1 MSKFV
6 NRFVVSDHHFGHT
19 NSWEKFK
26 LADGCTPLRPFTSND
41 EMNETMIERHNA
53 KVKEHD
59 TVYFLGDVV
68 INRKHLHLV
77 KQLNGRKILIRG
89 NHDIFRDDDYREVG
103 FEQIHGV
110 RVWVDK
116 FVMSHIPLHP
126 DCVSGRFR
134 VNVHGHLHAN
144 KVMQDHPMYTR
155 VADPKTFQ
163 PQFFNK
169 LTGSRYPVTDE
180 TLAMMDRIP
189 DPRYLCVCVEQT
201 DFTPLHF
208 DEVEQRIQKQWE
220 ETGYRPPENDG
231 WGNGSGPN

>member
-1 MSKFV
+1 MTKSV

-26 LADGCTPLRPFTSND
+26 LADGSPLRPFSSNE
-41 EMNETMIERHNA
+41 EMNETMIEHHNA
-53 KVKEHD
+53 KVKEQD

-89 NHDIFRDDDYREVG
+89 NHDIFRDEDYREVG

-110 RVWVDK
+110 RVFVDK
-116 FVMSHIPLHP
+116 FILSHIPLHP
-126 DCVSGRFR
+126 DCVTGRFR

-144 KVMQDHPMYTR
+144 QIMKSYDFNDNP
-155 VADPKTFQ
+155 
-163 PQFFNK
+163 PQ
-169 LTGSRYPVTDE
+169 
-180 TLAMMDRIP
+180 I

-201 DFTPLHF
+201 NFTPLHF
-208 DEVEQRIQKQWE
+208 DEVESIIQKRWQDA
-220 ETGYRPPENDG
+220 GYAPAASDG
-231 WGNGSGPN
+231 WGNGSGPG

>member
-6 NRFVVSDHHFGHT
+6 NRFVISDHHFGHQ

-26 LADGCTPLRPFTSND
+26 LADGSPLRPFTSND
-41 EMNETMIERHNA
+41 EMNQTMIDRHNA

-110 RVWVDK
+110 RVFVDK
-116 FVMSHIPLHP
+116 FILSHIPLHP

-134 VNVHGHLHAN
+134 VNVHGHLHSN
-144 KVMQDHPMYTR
+144 RVMKSYD
-155 VADPKTFQ
+155 
-163 PQFFNK
+163 FNDNP
-169 LTGSRYPVTDE
+169 PV
-180 TLAMMDRIP
+180 I
-189 DPRYLCVCVEQT
+189 DPRYISACVELN
-201 DFTPLHF
+201 DYTPQHF
-208 DEVEQRIQKQWE
+208 DEMEAKIQKQFE
-220 ETGYRPPENDG
+220 ECGYTPPTGYF
-231 WGNGSGPN
+231 NGSGPS

>member
-1 MSKFV
+1 MTKFV
-6 NRFVVSDHHFGHT
+6 NRFVISDHHFGHT

-26 LADGCTPLRPFTSND
+26 LEDGCTPLRPFTSND
-41 EMNETMIERHNA
+41 EMNQTMIERHNA

-89 NHDIFRDDDYREVG
+89 NHDIFRDEDYREVG

-110 RVWVDK
+110 RVFVDK
-116 FVMSHIPLHP
+116 FILSHIPLHP
-126 DCVSGRFR
+126 DCVTGRFR

-144 KVMQDHPMYTR
+144 QVMWRPNHP
-155 VADPKTFQ
+155 KQELF
-163 PQFFNK
+163 
-169 LTGSRYPVTDE
+169 
-180 TLAMMDRIP
+180 

-201 DFTPLHF
+201 DFAPLHF
-208 DEVEQRIQKQWE
+208 DEVEAIIRKRWQ
-220 ETGYRPPENDG
+220 ETGYSPAASDG
-231 WGNGSGPN
+231 WGNGSGPG